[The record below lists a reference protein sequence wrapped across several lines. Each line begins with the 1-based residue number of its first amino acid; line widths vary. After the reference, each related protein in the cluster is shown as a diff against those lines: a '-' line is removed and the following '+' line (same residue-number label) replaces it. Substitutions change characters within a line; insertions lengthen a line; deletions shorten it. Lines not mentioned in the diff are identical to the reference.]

1 MGLTGVTRV
10 MRVMEKEEEEKENEN
25 KFLRA
30 DGPINSTRGPRG
42 PKKTK
47 RKNNWIQVLN
57 YLDPGPRSQSLV
69 EETPKNDQE

>member
-1 MGLTGVTRV
+1 MMGLTGVTGV
-10 MRVMEKEEEEKENEN
+10 TEKEEEKNENEN

>member
-30 DGPINSTRGPRG
+30 DGPMGQSIVQEVLADL
-42 PKKTK
+42 KK
-47 RKNNWIQVLN
+47 
-57 YLDPGPRSQSLV
+57 QS
-69 EETPKNDQE
+69 EKIIGSKF

>member
-1 MGLTGVTRV
+1 MGLTGVTGV
-10 MRVMEKEEEEKENEN
+10 TEKGEEKNENEN